1 MTVIR
6 WNPKRLARALVVGSL
21 PLVVACGPALGQP
34 NMESALNALISARGS
49 LERAAHNKGGHRV
62 RALELTNAAINEVQM
77 GIQVG
82 AH

>member
-1 MTVIR
+1 MTDIGKTTR
-6 WNPKRLARALVVGSL
+6 RLARVLLLLSL
-21 PLVVACGPALGQP
+21 PLMVACAPAMGQP
-34 NMESALNALISARGS
+34 NMESALNSLQAARSS

-82 AH
+82 AQ

>member
-1 MTVIR
+1 MTAIGR
-6 WNPKRLARALVVGSL
+6 NTQRLVRALLVSSL
-21 PLVVACGPALGQP
+21 PLVVGCASGMGQP
-34 NMESALNALISARGS
+34 NMESALNALMSARGS